1 LVFKKLQEEGDLK
14 NIEILKKKAARDL
27 NNRFVKLL
35 DNINSS
41 TSKTTETQTE
51 IGGLDS
57 KLTVQKQGFKGKF

>member
-1 LVFKKLQEEGDLK
+1 MVIKKLQEEGDLN

-27 NNRFVKLL
+27 NNRFVKLV
-35 DNINSS
+35 DKINSS

-57 KLTVQKQGFKGKF
+57 KLTV